1 MRVIGKEHLT
11 DFMKRYD
18 RSRRPLRAWLAEVKE
33 EQWETTA
40 DLKARYPKASIV
52 NDHYI
57 FDIGGNKF
65 RLDTRVDFERKIVL
79 ILRVGTHAQYNDWKF
94 N

>member
-1 MRVIGKEHLT
+1 MRVIGKEHIA

-18 RSRRPLRAWLAEVKE
+18 RSRRPLKSWLAEVQE
-33 EQWETTA
+33 EQWNTPA
-40 DLKARYPKASIV
+40 DLNARYPRADYV
-52 NDHYI
+52 NGHWI

-65 RLDTRVDFERKIVL
+65 RLDSRVDFDSKIVL
-79 ILRVGTHAQYNDWKF
+79 ALRVGTHEQYNDWEF

>member
-1 MRVIGKEHLT
+1 MA

-18 RSRRPLRAWLAEVKE
+18 RARRPLQAWLAEVNE

-40 DLKARYPKASIV
+40 HLKARYPSASFV
-52 NDHYI
+52 NGHWV
-57 FDIGGNKF
+57 FNIGGNKF
-65 RLDTRVDFERKIVL
+65 RLDTRDDLGTKLVL
-79 ILRVGTHAQYNDWKF
+79 VLRVGTHEQYNDWEY